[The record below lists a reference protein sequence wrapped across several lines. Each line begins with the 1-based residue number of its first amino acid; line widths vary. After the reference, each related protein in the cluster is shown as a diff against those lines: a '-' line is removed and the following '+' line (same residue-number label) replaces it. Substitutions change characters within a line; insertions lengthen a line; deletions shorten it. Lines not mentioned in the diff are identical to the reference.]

1 MDSRRYGGIMIELA
15 RRRMMMGGSAKPY
28 DAEVEWIASDGNTVV
43 DTLIAPNTLT
53 NYHLVFSNWAKKRDV
68 NFFAALDVKDNV
80 SRYYRELS
88 VGHADSMRS
97 QYGTSARDA
106 WLPTSNIA
114 NVKFS
119 ITKIGFAIIYHNYST
134 GLDYATTLTPSI
146 YQWTDTL
153 KFFGTDIYPAMNMSA
168 RLYPSYLTDENG
180 NKIGDYI
187 PVRKNGE
194 GYLYDKISKQL
205 LPNIGPGLSFG
216 PDK

>member
-1 MDSRRYGGIMIELA
+1 MIGQI

-28 DAEVEWIASDGNTVV
+28 DAEVEWVASDGNTVV

-53 NYHLVFSNWAKKRDV
+53 NYYLVFSNWTRKRDV
-68 NFFAALDVKDNV
+68 IFFEALDFKDNV
-80 SRYYRELS
+80 YNNYREMS
-88 VGHADSMRS
+88 VGHADAMRS
-97 QYGTSARDA
+97 QYATSQHDS

-134 GLDYATTLTPSI
+134 GLDYATALTPSS
-146 YQWTDTL
+146 YQWEDTL
-153 KFFGTDIYPAMNMSA
+153 KLFGTDVYPTMIMSA

-187 PVRKNGE
+187 PVRKNGG

-216 PDK
+216 PDKTA